1 MADIARKHLETIKR
15 ILAEYVGDCEVRAFG
30 SRVIGAAQEYSDLDL
45 AVVGGSKMKRRTKM
59 LLREAFEES
68 DLPFRVDVIDY
79 HAVSDA
85 FRAIIDAKYE
95 ILQKSNDAPMRP

>member
-1 MADIARKHLETIKR
+1 MTNVSRKHLETIKR
-15 ILAEYVGDCEVRAFG
+15 ILAEYVGDCEVRTFG
-30 SRVIGAAQEYSDLDL
+30 SRVTGTAKDHSDLDL
-45 AVVGGSKMKRRTKM
+45 AVVAGNKIKRRTKM

-79 HAVSDA
+79 NAVSDE

-95 ILQKSNDAPMRP
+95 ILQKSNEASIRP

>member
-1 MADIARKHLETIKR
+1 MTNVSRKHLATIR
-15 ILAEYVGDCEVRAFG
+15 SILAEYVADCEVRAFG
-30 SRVIGAAQEYSDLDL
+30 SRVIGPAKEHSDLDV
-45 AVVGGSKMKRRTKM
+45 AVVAGNKMKRRTKM

-79 HAVSDA
+79 SAVSDE

-95 ILQKSNDAPMRP
+95 ILQKNNEASI

>member
-1 MADIARKHLETIKR
+1 MINVSRKHLETIRR

-30 SRVIGAAQEYSDLDL
+30 SRVVRRAKDHSDLDL
-45 AVVGGSKMKRRTKM
+45 AVVAGNKIERRTKM

-79 HAVSDA
+79 SAVSDE

-95 ILQKSNDAPMRP
+95 IVQKKR

>member
-1 MADIARKHLETIKR
+1 MIDVSGKHLETVRR

-30 SRVIGAAQEYSDLDL
+30 SRVGQTAKEHSDLDV
-45 AVVGGSKMKRRTKM
+45 AVVGTHKMQRRTKM

-79 HAVSDA
+79 NAVSDE
-85 FRAIIDAKYE
+85 FRAIIDVKYE
-95 ILQKSNDAPMRP
+95 ILQRNDKTPI